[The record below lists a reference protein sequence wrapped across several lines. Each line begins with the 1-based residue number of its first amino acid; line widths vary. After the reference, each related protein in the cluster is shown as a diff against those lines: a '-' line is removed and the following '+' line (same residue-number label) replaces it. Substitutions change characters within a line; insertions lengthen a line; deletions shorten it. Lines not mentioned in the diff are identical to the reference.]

1 MRLETQII
9 LEHYLFPKHFFKM
22 FSSKWIQMRNW
33 KKLIQKLEI
42 ENMKF
47 SQENSILRNIL
58 QFSRLEEK

>member
-1 MRLETQII
+1 MNSNEELEKARQ
-9 LEHYLFPKHFFKM
+9 
-22 FSSKWIQMRNW
+22 
-33 KKLIQKLEI
+33 LIQKLEI